1 MTREV
6 VVRMEYGSS
15 MSIIVMKVVAQE
27 NFYLRG
33 GERRVFLIEDG
44 MIVTMIVGETLEY
57 SWTNDKPIGGEM

>member
-44 MIVTMIVGETLEY
+44 MIDTMIVGE
-57 SWTNDKPIGGEM
+57 M